1 MTEYLRRAAAP
12 RTVVALS
19 RWRAPQ
25 QTLGRLRRL
34 LGLRPRIELFFA
46 YDDPYSALALPGL
59 IVIAESHGAVLALR
73 PLLERGIDGDPA
85 AAQRRH
91 HAVVDSQR
99 LAQRDGR
106 ALSRGAPLT
115 PEAVAFLAEWTAAAQ
130 DRPGIAAFAA
140 AALHRLWFQSDGS
153 VNRDDY
159 AALYRR
165 HLGEAPANVPAAPT
179 VARNRARLLK
189 LGHWESPAAYV
200 GGEWFFAHERLPQI
214 DACLRALE
222 S

>member
-19 RWRAPQ
+19 RWRAPRQ
-25 QTLGRLRRL
+25 VLGRLGRL

-59 IVIAESHGAVLALR
+59 IAIADAHGAVLALR
-73 PLLERGIDGDPA
+73 PLIERGIDGDPA

-91 HAVVDSQR
+91 HAVGDSQR

-106 ALSRGAPLT
+106 SLSRGAPLA
-115 PEAVAFLAEWTAAAQ
+115 PETVAFLAEWTAAAQ

-140 AALHRLWFQSDGS
+140 AALHRLWFQSDGA

-165 HLGEAPANVPAAPT
+165 HLGEAPAGDGGAT
-179 VARNRARLLK
+179 ARNRARLLK
-189 LGHWESPAAYV
+189 LGHWESPAARV

-222 S
+222 A